1 VINVSVLP
9 LLLAVLTR
17 WLDRQDRDVIRYL
30 IEENRVLRQQLQG
43 RRLQLIDDDR
53 RRLAVR
59 AHRPAQE
66 RIGSDNRRDLA
77 QSPTA

>member
-1 VINVSVLP
+1 MINVSVLP

-43 RRLQLIDDDR
+43 RRLQLNKSHAPASDGRLPFHYPAEFGQCTGR
-53 RRLAVR
+53 RYRLAAR
-59 AHRPAQE
+59 
-66 RIGSDNRRDLA
+66 
-77 QSPTA
+77 